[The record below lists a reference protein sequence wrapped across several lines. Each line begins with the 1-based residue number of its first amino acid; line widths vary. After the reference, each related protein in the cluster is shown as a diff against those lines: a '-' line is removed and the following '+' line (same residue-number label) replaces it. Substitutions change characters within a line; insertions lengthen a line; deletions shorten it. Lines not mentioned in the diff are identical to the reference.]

1 MFLSLM
7 QSYDYFLKPPNF
19 GMRKL
24 AIFSKNAFSKFT
36 LRKSIVFDAR
46 KFSFLLPKS

>member
-1 MFLSLM
+1 M
-7 QSYDYFLKPPNF
+7 QRYDYFLKPPNF
-19 GMRKL
+19 GMRKQ

>member
-1 MFLSLM
+1 M
-7 QSYDYFLKPPNF
+7 QSYDYFLKPSNF

-24 AIFSKNAFSKFT
+24 AIFSKNAFCKFT
-36 LRKSIVFDAR
+36 LRKSIVFGVH